1 MTAEELDHAASA
13 LARVFSHAISEAELP
28 DDFWEIFPDRGIV
41 SRKRVA
47 QISKSAREILNL
59 GRLAGDSEAFWDWV
73 GDQRS
78 HGATSL
84 QYERDRAAA
93 EYSKALLQTFLLD
106 PTYGDGYGAEL
117 RAGRVLHDAER
128 RLDRQVTQAL
138 SDLETARRL
147 RP

>member
-1 MTAEELDHAASA
+1 
-13 LARVFSHAISEAELP
+13 
-28 DDFWEIFPDRGIV
+28 V

-59 GRLAGDSEAFWDWV
+59 GRLAGDSEAFWTWV

-78 HGATSL
+78 HGVTAL
-84 QYERDRAAA
+84 QYERDVAAYKYA
-93 EYSKALLQTFLLD
+93 EALQKTFLLD
-106 PTYGDGYGAEL
+106 PTCRNAYSAEL
-117 RAGRVLHDAER
+117 RAGAVLHDAER

-138 SDLETARRL
+138 TDLETARRL